1 MESLIRER
9 MEEAWRD
16 VKPWTARLGA
26 FFLGAAFCF
35 YERESFRCRTVE
47 PLGRLAVRCSSSQP
61 TDPDRNF
68 VLPTVQ
74 YVLVQL

>member
-1 MESLIRER
+1 MKSLIRER

-26 FFLGAAFCF
+26 FFLGAAF

-47 PLGRLAVRCSSSQP
+47 PLAGPFSQSGVHQSPGSQP

-74 YVLVQL
+74 

>member
-26 FFLGAAFCF
+26 FFLGAAFTSVNHF
-35 YERESFRCRTVE
+35 AVGQWN
-47 PLGRLAVRCSSSQP
+47 PWLGRSRSQVFISLP
-61 TDPDRNF
+61 EASQLILIRDRNF

-74 YVLVQL
+74 